1 MSELH
6 STVRRKKSHG
16 PKLDSVDPQARKVA
30 TAILEV
36 LVGNRSPSDAA
47 TALSVSLPRYYQLET
62 RALNGL
68 LQACQPRK
76 RGYVRSPEREAEVAR
91 KKVEFWQRECARHQA
106 LARLAQRTIGLAAPV
121 TAKSNGAGKRK
132 KRRPSVRALKVLE
145 VLKSDP
151 SGETQAGFAGMQP
164 AQG

>member
-1 MSELH
+1 MSEQKLP
-6 STVRRKKSHG
+6 RRDKHRG
-16 PKLDSVDPQARKVA
+16 PKLNAVSPQARKVA

-36 LVGNRSPSDAA
+36 LVGNRTPSDAA
-47 TALSVSLPRYYQLET
+47 TALNVSLPRYYQLEG

-68 LQACQPRK
+68 LQSCEPRK
-76 RGYVRSPEREAEVAR
+76 RGYVRSPERDTELAQ

-121 TAKSNGAGKRK
+121 AAKSNGTDKRK
-132 KRRPSVRALKVLE
+132 KRKPSVRALKVLE

-151 SGETQAGFAGMQP
+151 SSETQAGSAGMQP

>member
-1 MSELH
+1 MSEQKRPKCEK
-6 STVRRKKSHG
+6 TRG
-16 PKLDSVDPQARKVA
+16 PKLNSVSPEARKVG

-68 LQACQPRK
+68 LLSCEPRK
-76 RGYVRSPEREAEVAR
+76 KGYVRSPEREVENAQ
-91 KKVEFWQRECARHQA
+91 KKVQQLQRECARHQA

-121 TAKSNGAGKRK
+121 AAKSNGTSKRK
-132 KRRPSVRALKVLE
+132 KRSPSVRALKVVE
-145 VLKSDP
+145 MLKSDP
-151 SGETQAGFAGMQP
+151 SGETQAGSAGEQP
-164 AQG
+164 AKG

>member
-1 MSELH
+1 MSELT
-6 STVRRKKSHG
+6 SVTRRKKSRG
-16 PKLDSVDPQARKVA
+16 PQLDSVDPQARKVA

-47 TALSVSLPRYYQLET
+47 TALSVSLPRYYQLEA

-76 RGYVRSPEREAEVAR
+76 RGYVRSPERDAELTR
-91 KKVEFWQRECARHQA
+91 KKVEFWQQECARQQA
-106 LARLAQRTIGLAAPV
+106 LARSLQRTIGLAAPV
-121 TAKSNGAGKRK
+121 TPKADAGKRK

-151 SGETQAGFAGMQP
+151 SGETQAGSAGEQP